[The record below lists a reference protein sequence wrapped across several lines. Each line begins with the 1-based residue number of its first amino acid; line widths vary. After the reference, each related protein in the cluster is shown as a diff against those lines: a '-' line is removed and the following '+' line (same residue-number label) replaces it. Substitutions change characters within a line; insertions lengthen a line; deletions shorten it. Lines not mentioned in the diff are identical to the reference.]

1 MPPEILLETLADLIR
16 IKSVN
21 PNYVDGVPETAIIEY
36 IESFFRRHAVA
47 TQRQSV
53 LDGRENLIAIV
64 PGHDRTRRIILEAH
78 VDTVSAE
85 GMSIQP
91 FQPVIE
97 YGRMLGRGSCDT
109 KAGLAAMMHAVVA
122 VQQGEPPACDVWL
135 VAAVDE
141 EFSYR
146 GVAKLC
152 ESLDASSTLAAIVSE
167 PTDLRLVTAS
177 KGLVRFTI
185 RTHGLAAHSAKPHLG
200 SNAIEQ
206 MALVIQGLKEDT
218 SSLMQQEHPLLGS
231 ATCNVGVIHGGIQV
245 NLVPASCAI
254 DIDRRLL
261 PDESCEG
268 VLHHYQSL
276 LEHLMRQNPELQVSM
291 DPPSLTDVPLE
302 TDATC
307 HAVREIQS
315 VMRHLELNDE
325 PIGVPFCSDAS
336 KFGRLG
342 IPSVILG
349 PGSIDQA
356 HSKDEFVDCDQVIS
370 AYEIY
375 RELITTMSP
384 DND

>member
-1 MPPEILLETLADLIR
+1 MPPKALLQTLSDLIR

-21 PNYVDGVPETAIIEY
+21 PNYVDGVPESAIIEY
-36 IESFFRRHAVA
+36 IESFFHRHSVA
-47 TQRQSV
+47 TRRQPV
-53 LDGRENLIAIV
+53 LDGRDNLIAMV
-64 PGHDRTRRIILEAH
+64 PGRDQTRRLILEAH

-97 YGRMLGRGSCDT
+97 NGRMLGRGSCDT

-122 VQQGEPPACDVWL
+122 AKRSEPPACDVWMI
-135 VAAVDE
+135 AAVDE

-146 GVAKLC
+146 GVAKFC
-152 ESLDASSTLAAIVSE
+152 ESLDASSTFAAIISE

-185 RTHGLAAHSAKPHLG
+185 RTHGHAAHSAKPHLG

-206 MALVIQGLKEDT
+206 MATVIQGLREDT
-218 SSLMQQEHPLLGS
+218 SKLTQHQHALLGS
-231 ATCNVGVIHGGIQV
+231 ATCNVGVIRGGIQV
-245 NLVPASCAI
+245 NLVPASCEI
-254 DIDRRLL
+254 EIDRRML
-261 PDESCEG
+261 PGESFEA
-268 VLHHYQSL
+268 VLQHYQCL
-276 LEHLMRQNPELQVSM
+276 LEDLTRRNRDLQFSI
-291 DPPSLTDVPLE
+291 DRPSLTDIPLE

-307 HAVREIQS
+307 RAVQQIRS
-315 VMRHLELNDE
+315 VMRRLEVDDQ

-356 HSKDEFVDCDQVIS
+356 HSKDEFVECDQVFRV
-370 AYEIY
+370 YDIY
-375 RELITTMSP
+375 RELINTLSP
-384 DND
+384 DDT